1 MKRVLLILV
10 SLLTVN
16 FCVAQELRCNVQVN
30 YDQVQGSK
38 ETYQEMQRSISEF
51 MNTNRFTYMVFGN
64 DERIECSM
72 MIILREQSGN
82 SDYKGEIQVS
92 AKRPVYNSS
101 YTTNIFA
108 FRDTYFNFSWQEGD
122 QMLFYENSIES
133 NLTAILAFYAYV
145 IIGYDMDSFALYGG
159 SEYFQKAENIVN
171 MAQSSSDSGWQA
183 FKNDDNRYALI
194 SNILDEAL
202 RPIRQSFYQYHR
214 LGLDVMAESSQ
225 KGRVPIVESVRVLQE
240 CKKRRPANTMT
251 RLFLD
256 IKESEILNVMT
267 QALPDEK
274 KDVYNIL
281 VDLNPTQSSRYSAII
296 N

>member
-51 MNTNRFTYMVFGN
+51 MNTNRFTDMVFGN

-108 FRDTYFNFSWQEGD
+108 Y
-122 QMLFYENSIES
+122 
-133 NLTAILAFYAYV
+133 ILKNPPTNYSQ
-145 IIGYDMDSFALYGG
+145 GDSFLNLMKFFY
-159 SEYFQKAENIVN
+159 SV
-171 MAQSSSDSGWQA
+171 SSA
-183 FKNDDNRYALI
+183 YL
-194 SNILDEAL
+194 
-202 RPIRQSFYQYHR
+202 
-214 LGLDVMAESSQ
+214 
-225 KGRVPIVESVRVLQE
+225 
-240 CKKRRPANTMT
+240 
-251 RLFLD
+251 
-256 IKESEILNVMT
+256 
-267 QALPDEK
+267 
-274 KDVYNIL
+274 
-281 VDLNPTQSSRYSAII
+281 SAIAACAAANLAI
-296 N
+296 GTRNGEQET